1 MMIENKMIIPE
12 LNTLNKNTI
21 REKYIS
27 NHYKEFYE
35 LLNTKYPNSISF
47 IEKLYWYY
55 NNINEIPVC
64 PICGNHVKFYGIK
77 NGYSK
82 YCCLKCSNNSNET
95 KEKFKKTIID
105 KYGSLE
111 NYSKSQKIHTIN
123 NPRPTNPNKAKQTCL
138 ERYGVT
144 SYSKTDEY
152 KERYKKSCLEK
163 YGVTSYTKTDEYIK
177 KTKRT
182 KKEKYGNEKFVNI
195 EKIKQ
200 TCLERYGVDNFSK
213 TEAYKKI
220 FSSKQ
225 KEIQQKIYK
234 TKKHNKTFNTSS
246 IEKQF
251 EAYLKEN
258 NINYKTQY
266 KSELY
271 PFCCDFYFPDNDLYL
286 EINAHWTHGYHPFD
300 STNKDD
306 LLLLEQWKKKN
317 TEFYNT
323 AVKVWTVRDV
333 VKRETAKKNNLNY
346 LEVFSNNINE
356 VIALFNAF

>member
-1 MMIENKMIIPE
+1 MMIENKIIIPE

-182 KKEKYGNEKFVNI
+182 KKEKYGNEKFVNT

-306 LLLLEQWKKKN
+306 LLLLERWKKKN

-323 AVKVWTVRDV
+323 AVIVWTVRDV
-333 VKRETAKKNNLNY
+333 LKRETAKKNNLNY
-346 LEVFSNNINE
+346 LEVFSNNIE
-356 VIALFNAF
+356 DLTCLFITN

>member
-1 MMIENKMIIPE
+1 MIIPE
-12 LNTLNKNTI
+12 LNTLNKNKI

-35 LLNTKYPNSISF
+35 LLNTKYSDNISF

-64 PICGNHVKFYGIK
+64 PICGNRVKFYGIK

-82 YCCLKCSNNSNET
+82 YCCLKCSNNSSET

-111 NYSKSQKIHTIN
+111 NYSEIQKINTIN
-123 NPRPTNPNKAKQTCL
+123 NPRNTNPNKAKQTCL

-144 SYSKTDEY
+144 SYTKTDEY
-152 KERYKKSCLEK
+152 KEKCKKSCLER
-163 YGVTSYTKTDEYIK
+163 YGVTSYTKTDECINK
-177 KTKRT
+177 SRRT
-182 KKEKYGNEKFVNI
+182 KKEKYGDENFVNI
-195 EKIKQ
+195 KKSKQ

-213 TEAYKKI
+213 TDTYKNIIQNKHVI
-220 FSSKQ
+220 
-225 KEIQQKIYK
+225 IQQKIYQ
-234 TKKHNKTFNTSS
+234 TKKQNKTFNSSS

-271 PFCCDFYFPDNDLYL
+271 PFNCDFYLPDRDLYL
-286 EINAHWTHGYHPFD
+286 EINAHWTHGGHPFD

-306 LLLLEQWKKKN
+306 LLLLEQWKSKN
-317 TEFYNT
+317 TKFYDIAINT
-323 AVKVWTVRDV
+323 WTVRDV
-333 VKRETAKKNNLNY
+333 LKRETAKKNNLNY
-346 LEVFSNNINE
+346 IEVFSSNIEELINNKTLN
-356 VIALFNAF
+356 